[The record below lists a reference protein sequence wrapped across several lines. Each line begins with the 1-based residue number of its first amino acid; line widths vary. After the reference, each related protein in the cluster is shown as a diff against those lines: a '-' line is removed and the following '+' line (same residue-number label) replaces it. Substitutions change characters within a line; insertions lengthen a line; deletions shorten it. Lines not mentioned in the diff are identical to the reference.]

1 MDHMTERMSDH
12 PYFITPSPRMSIV
25 DLVRFAHIS
34 VIIESS
40 ITEGALP
47 EFACS
52 VHLSP
57 TCQCSPGCTQHSS
70 RASSLM
76 ECIDAKASSSPSLSR
91 GLGFDFPGTVA
102 TRHDRLLLKRSL
114 CRISIGNKHR
124 TQNVHYLLYHRVLFQ
139 HSPTWIPIDCRSS
152 SRFIGLQEAY
162 GHAQL
167 CRSSI
172 RTLRPSNSPPRHC
185 K

>member
-57 TCQCSPGCTQHSS
+57 TCQCNPGCTQHSS
-70 RASSLM
+70 RASSLI
-76 ECIDAKASSSPSLSR
+76 ECIDAKARRSR
-91 GLGFDFPGTVA
+91 GLGFDFPGTMA
-102 TRHDRLLLKRSL
+102 TRHDRVITEASL
-114 CRISIGNKHR
+114 CRISIRNKHR

-139 HSPTWIPIDCRSS
+139 HSPTWIPFGCRSA
-152 SRFIGLQEAY
+152 SRFIGLQEAHA
-162 GHAQL
+162 HAQL

-172 RTLRPSNSPPRHC
+172 RTLRPSNSPPRH
-185 K
+185 